1 MTHRD
6 IKTDVR
12 MESHL
17 TETLKSV
24 IMVVVTL
31 SIMISSLVTL
41 WLLRKSKTNTD
52 DVTAPLVTSV
62 FTSGLVVGFLCLLA
76 CLINWFNLQQHPF
89 VLYLYIYL
97 LVLGFYMNFIFVA
110 ILTSLKLL
118 AILKPFLYKRTVTCK
133 ILKNITFIKWGATM
147 CIISPLVAW
156 FSSPQYN
163 PVMKTVQ
170 MTGKYSLVF
179 SKVIFYSTSMIL
191 IVTSVCFFIAV
202 VRHRIKMKTLV
213 LPVTVDGTHQ
223 QQTHAVLSAIWAYK
237 GILLLSFTR
246 IALNLPFYIMLE
258 MRLLMINS
266 AFFAIWAI
274 LSIFILDAIGY
285 VLFTANLRNLLC
297 KNLHCN
303 KKDHTVTSTVN
314 TGNSDLPCEG

>member
-1 MTHRD
+1 
-6 IKTDVR
+6 
-12 MESHL
+12 MESYL
-17 TETLKSV
+17 TDTLKSV

-76 CLINWFNLQQHPF
+76 CLIKWFNLQQHPF
-89 VLYLYIYL
+89 VLYFYMYL
-97 LVLGFYMNFIFVA
+97 LVLGLIMNYTFVA
-110 ILTSLKLL
+110 ILTSLKLF
-118 AILKPFLYKRTVTCK
+118 AVLKPFLYKRTVTFK
-133 ILKNITFIKWGATM
+133 ILKNITFIKWVATM
-147 CIISPLVAW
+147 CIISPLAAC
-156 FSSPQYN
+156 FSSPRYN

-179 SKVIFYSTSMIL
+179 FKVILYSTFMIL

-202 VRHRIKMKTLV
+202 VRHQIKMKTQV
-213 LPVTVDGTHQ
+213 VQVVVDGTQQ

-237 GILLLSFTR
+237 GILIISITR

-258 MRLLMINS
+258 MRLLLTNS
-266 AFFAIWAI
+266 AFFGMWAI
-274 LSIFILDAIGY
+274 LSTYMWDAVGY
-285 VLFTANLRNLLC
+285 VLFTKKLRKMVC

-303 KKDHTVTSTVN
+303 KDEHTRTSPVRAHTVN
-314 TGNSDLPCEG
+314 